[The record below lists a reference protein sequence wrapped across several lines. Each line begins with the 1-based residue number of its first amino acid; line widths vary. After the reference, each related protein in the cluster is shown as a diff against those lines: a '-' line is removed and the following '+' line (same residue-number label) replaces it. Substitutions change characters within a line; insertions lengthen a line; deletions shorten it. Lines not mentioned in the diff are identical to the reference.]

1 MSDKSIQE
9 EIAKTLIIITVDY
22 LRDMQSET
30 DQYPEYIFV
39 QRILKYLD
47 SKGVRIEKENVW
59 YNNVLVPVNE
69 RLVEE

>member
-69 RLVEE
+69 RLIEE

>member
-1 MSDKSIQE
+1 MKIQE
-9 EIAKTLIIITVDY
+9 EISDGLLQIVSEY
-22 LRDMQSET
+22 GLRVLLTNGTPQPVEW
-30 DQYPEYIFV
+30 
-39 QRILKYLD
+39 RNKILKYLD